1 MGVLVIKVI
10 FCQFKNVLTIKSF
23 KSEVVFLNV
32 TEFNTALRMV
42 SKYHIKKMHQ
52 LNRSIDAMIRMSC
65 RKLLF

>member
-42 SKYHIKKMHQ
+42 SK
-52 LNRSIDAMIRMSC
+52 
-65 RKLLF
+65 